1 MEPKHNKKSVAGIM
15 KESKSTL
22 QSLYNITNHMSPTPI
37 GHFLSTYIRF
47 IFFAAV
53 VLTARACYK
62 ETNANSTFIEGN
74 CDSENII
81 VTWVGALSISE
92 LLKDL

>member
-47 IFFAAV
+47 IFFVAI
-53 VLTARACYK
+53 VLTARACYRKQMQTQHLLK
-62 ETNANSTFIEGN
+62 E
-74 CDSENII
+74 I
-81 VTWVGALSISE
+81 VTQKILLS
-92 LLKDL
+92 LG